1 MLLWINPSCALVI
14 PLGFEPKTYCLEGSC
29 SNPTELRNPFKA
41 VQNYFILSLSPNNLD
56 KTLNFEVKLNR
67 FWIIYEFIDNR
78 NSSLFWVFS
87 MRE

>member
-1 MLLWINPSCALVI
+1 
-14 PLGFEPKTYCLEGSC
+14 
-29 SNPTELRNPFKA
+29 
-41 VQNYFILSLSPNNLD
+41 VQNYFILSLSPNNLV

-87 MRE
+87 IRE